1 MLSYLAS
8 LTAGLMGFAG
18 HPAMLAQAAEAP
30 AAAPTAYAEPLDAHD
45 PFASLSSME
54 MDDLRSAAG
63 GTAINELDLQTVGL
77 NISDTDGSV
86 SGTTVTDSQ
95 TGTVDNTYVSGN
107 TGITTVFVNTG
118 NGVVFQNTLQVNV
131 YAPLGN

>member
-1 MLSYLAS
+1 
-8 LTAGLMGFAG
+8 
-18 HPAMLAQAAEAP
+18 
-30 AAAPTAYAEPLDAHD
+30 
-45 PFASLSSME
+45 ME